1 VNGPAPALART
12 PLAALLPRIVEGV
25 DWFDLRLGAAP
36 PGWEDGR
43 RLHCADALGEWIGRA
58 QGAYRSDATVAG
70 ALLASQACGGLAL
83 ALGAPYLVA
92 GVVPR
97 LRVDDLGLR
106 VSEDGGLVGLSLGH
120 PRADGGPAGAGL
132 VAGRYAELA
141 GPLLD
146 LVAARTRRGPRALW
160 ADAAYRLASVLA
172 VVAAALGEP
181 EAGRDAARA
190 VLAAAPP
197 PLREPLDWVPSPGQ
211 HEVLVPTH
219 PVCCLA
225 YRAAPWEGRFCAH
238 CPAEP
243 PGR

>member
-1 VNGPAPALART
+1 M
-12 PLAALLPRIVEGV
+12 AAVLPRIAAAA
-25 DWFDLRLGAAP
+25 DWFDLRLGAVP
-36 PGWEDGR
+36 PGWNDGR

-58 QGAYRSDATVAG
+58 QAAYRSDATVAG
-70 ALLASQACGGLAL
+70 ALLSSQACGGLAL

-92 GVVPR
+92 GIVPR
-97 LRVDDLGLR
+97 LRVDGLGLR
-106 VSEDGGLVGLSLGH
+106 VSTGGGLVGLSLGH
-120 PRADGGPAGAGL
+120 PHTDGGPAAAGL

-146 LVAARTRRGPRALW
+146 LVAAHTKRGPRALW

-172 VVAAALGEP
+172 VVAGALGDA

-211 HEVLVPTH
+211 DGRLIPAH

-225 YRAAPWEGRFCAH
+225 YRAVPWEGRFCAH